1 MHCIGRHLDISRESH
16 KLIDAK
22 VQQGGFEVVKEAFD
36 LGRLLPVLCSVRQ
49 ICADIAFA
57 VQVMQT
63 KQRPSRSTLC
73 AVISCWTPAGPLLGS
88 LHAQMSEG
96 LRS

>member
-1 MHCIGRHLDISRESH
+1 MHCIGRHLDIGRESH

-49 ICADIAFA
+49 ICADIANTL
-57 VQVMQT
+57 QVMQT
-63 KQRPSRSTLC
+63 KQRPSRSHTMCCVL
-73 AVISCWTPAGPLLGS
+73 VLDPCWTPARLFACLD
-88 LHAQMSEG
+88 E
-96 LRS
+96 

>member
-1 MHCIGRHLDISRESH
+1 MHCIGRHLDIGRESH

-49 ICADIAFA
+49 ICVNIAFA
-57 VQVMQT
+57 LQGMHVET
-63 KQRPSRSTLC
+63 KQKPHGVL
-73 AVISCWTPAGPLLGS
+73 
-88 LHAQMSEG
+88 
-96 LRS
+96 